1 MKQAF
6 WRRFVP
12 LATTTV
18 MAAVLT
24 RSGAEPSDR
33 TAVLAMFPAVVAVFC
48 VTYPA
53 WSRFFQVEPT
63 RMSTNEFVAGGLGV
77 GAIGVI
83 VQGGGLPALVGV
95 PLAVVASAGL
105 AHISATLKQRERAGD
120 TSTSFF
126 AD

>member
-1 MKQAF
+1 MTPAF
-6 WRRFVP
+6 WRRFIA
-12 LATTTV
+12 LATPTV
-18 MAAVLT
+18 VAAVRT

-33 TAVLAMFPAVVAVFC
+33 TAVLAMFPAVVAVFW

-63 RMSTNEFVAGGLGV
+63 RMTLTEFVIGGLGV
-77 GAIGVI
+77 GAVGVI
-83 VQGGGLPALVGV
+83 LQGAGLPALVGV
-95 PLAVVASAGL
+95 PCGVVASAAL
-105 AHISATLKQRERAGD
+105 AHISATLTQRERVGD